1 MKDTLFAR
9 ESMVD
14 PSAVF
19 GMMFGSELFEDYVG
33 QLALATIASLE
44 NEGGIQNM
52 EMKMKV
58 FYLLMFFYVSVW
70 CIE

>member
-1 MKDTLFAR
+1 
-9 ESMVD
+9 MVD

-70 CIE
+70 CT

>member
-44 NEGGIQNM
+44 NEGGIQKM

-70 CIE
+70 CT

>member
-1 MKDTLFAR
+1 
-9 ESMVD
+9 MVD

-44 NEGGIQNM
+44 NEGGMQDM

-58 FYLLMFFYVSVW
+58 FYLLMFFYVIVW
-70 CIE
+70 CT

>member
-44 NEGGIQNM
+44 NEGGMQDM

-58 FYLLMFFYVSVW
+58 FYLLMFFYVIVW
-70 CIE
+70 CT